1 MPMVHEIK
9 IEPVVDK
16 HKQRTGYRYVP
27 QPPDPAS
34 GPTAARPGDQ
44 VFWRNDD
51 TQAHWPGTTAQ
62 KTIFMPN
69 QIAPNSSSQAWVA
82 DAPANPLTYKDT
94 LDTSGSAPTGT
105 IVVSS
110 TAGNV

>member
-1 MPMVHEIK
+1 MPMVHEIN
-9 IEPVVDK
+9 IEPVIDEQSK
-16 HKQRTGYRYVP
+16 KRTGYRYVP

-51 TQAHWPGTTAQ
+51 TQAHWPAANGVQ
-62 KTIFMPN
+62 FMPN
-69 QIAPNSSSQAWVA
+69 QIAPNSSSQTWVA
-82 DAPANPLTYKDT
+82 DAQAQTLTYRDT

-105 IVVSS
+105 IVVSA
-110 TAGNV
+110 TAGSV

>member
-16 HKQRTGYRYVP
+16 HKKRTGYRYVP

-34 GPTAARPGDQ
+34 GPTAVRPGDQ

-51 TQAHWPGTTAQ
+51 TQAHWPAAPGVQ
-62 KTIFMPN
+62 FMPN

-82 DAPANPLTYKDT
+82 DVQPTSLTYRDT
-94 LDTSGSAPTGT
+94 LDTSGSAPPGK
-105 IVVSS
+105 IVVST
-110 TAGNV
+110 TAGGV